1 MECMVCHGT
10 KEAQRGPILDGMEVW
25 YLTEQMEK
33 FRAGIRGNRPSN
45 RSEHLMGVGAR
56 KIESDLEL
64 AYLADWFANR
74 PPVPAIRTVKG
85 EVEKGK
91 EFYEQRCASCHGANG
106 EGNRLVR
113 GPSLQ
118 RLEGWYFLEQMR
130 KFGSGERGYP
140 LPTRGDEVMAAAQ
153 GYFGRYAARGGVLR
167 ETFGPEEAPS
177 NRDKYLGPKPR
188 PSLLVPEFLLQGGE
202 APGVPRRPIRRGEM
216 PPTRPWS
223 MDPRSRGTME
233 NFSTLAPSRMRGW

>member
-1 MECMVCHGT
+1 MNLSAYLRTGLLAALAGSVGCKWQSKSEEPEKTLADPFVKAEAKAMECMVCHGT

-85 EVEKGK
+85 EVEP
-91 EFYEQRCASCHGANG
+91 ASVVR
-106 EGNRLVR
+106 RLPE
-113 GPSLQ
+113 PSVVPV
-118 RLEGWYFLEQMR
+118 WAM
-130 KFGSGERGYP
+130 
-140 LPTRGDEVMAAAQ
+140 VMPAVSLSD
-153 GYFGRYAARGGVLR
+153 VLSVVV
-167 ETFGPEEAPS
+167 AVS
-177 NRDKYLGPKPR
+177 
-188 PSLLVPEFLLQGGE
+188 VP
-202 APGVPRRPIRRGEM
+202 A
-216 PPTRPWS
+216 
-223 MDPRSRGTME
+223 
-233 NFSTLAPSRMRGW
+233 

>member
-1 MECMVCHGT
+1 MILTAYLRTGLLAALAGSVGCKWQSKSVEPEKTLADPIAKAEAKAMECMVCHGT

-74 PPVPAIRTVKG
+74 PPVAAIRTVRG

-130 KFGSGERGYP
+130 KFRSGERGYH
-140 LPTRGDEVMAAAQ
+140 TFDEGGRVMAAASKDISD
-153 GYFGRYAARGGVLR
+153 GTLR
-167 ETFGPEEAPS
+167 DVVAYCVETFGPEEAPS
-177 NRDKYLGPKPR
+177 NRDKYLGPKP
-188 PSLLVPEFLLQGGE
+188 
-202 APGVPRRPIRRGEM
+202 
-216 PPTRPWS
+216 
-223 MDPRSRGTME
+223 
-233 NFSTLAPSRMRGW
+233 STKLF